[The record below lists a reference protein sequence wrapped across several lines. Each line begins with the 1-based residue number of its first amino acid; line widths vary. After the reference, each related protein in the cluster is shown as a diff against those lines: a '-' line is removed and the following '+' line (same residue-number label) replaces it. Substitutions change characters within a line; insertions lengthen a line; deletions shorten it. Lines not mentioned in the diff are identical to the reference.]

1 MEGCANW
8 AKTSGITSK
17 IGQSAVDKVTT
28 SLNPIS
34 KIETN
39 ENINKDIKE
48 AAKCLLS
55 HLQNLRRAL
64 ETLSTKNA
72 TKVSDMEL

>member
-1 MEGCANW
+1 MEGCNNW

-48 AAKCLLS
+48 AAKFLLS